1 MSTSDVNRITGSGHE
16 QPPTV
21 PERPQHSMDAAAGSR
36 TYRVVIGITGASG
49 AAYAQRIVSH
59 LVQLG
64 HEVHIVITNYGKRLL
79 QDELGME
86 AVTYA
91 TLHALTGL
99 KPGADPRERGV
110 VLHPAKDVGA
120 SLGSGSFRHDGMIVI
135 PCSSNTL
142 GAIASGYG
150 NELLTRAAACAL
162 KERFPLVICHREA
175 PLNRVDME
183 NYIRLHDAG
192 ATIMPTNPGFYY
204 HPQSVQDLVDF
215 VAARALDQIGIPH
228 RLSKRWNEHLAA
240 ENRRDR

>member
-1 MSTSDVNRITGSGHE
+1 MPTPTPTRPAANR
-16 QPPTV
+16 P
-21 PERPQHSMDAAAGSR
+21 R
-36 TYRVVIGITGASG
+36 RVVVGITGASG
-49 AAYAQRIVSH
+49 AAYAQRIISH
-59 LVQLG
+59 LVEHR

-86 AVTYA
+86 AATYA
-91 TLHALTGL
+91 NLHTLTGL
-99 KPGADPRERGV
+99 DHTQPDQKQLHLDRRV
-110 VLHPAKDVGA
+110 YLHPSKDVGA
-120 SLGSGSFRHDGMIVI
+120 SLGSGSFRHDGMLVI

-192 ATIMPTNPGFYY
+192 ACIMPTNPGFYY
-204 HPQSVQDLVDF
+204 HPESVQDLVDF
-215 VAARALDQIGIPH
+215 VAARALDQLDIPH
-228 RLSKRWNEHLAA
+228 TLSKRWNEHLAA
-240 ENRRDR
+240 GKTT